1 MFWIIYICIAL
12 VLNGLCIF
20 VFNEYLHVSALS
32 LLPLVLMAIMLFQA
46 IYYKKGTPESEVS
59 TAYGSG
65 FNNKEQSALLKYAS
79 KTLLG
84 GFPLLIPFVFFFT
97 DAVKI
102 LSVIV
107 YILSF
112 ASGIIYYR
120 IKYKA
125 EFGARNLEEKRQL
138 QEQIKKEAQGKWK

>member
-1 MFWIIYICIAL
+1 MFLAIYIFVTL
-12 VLNGLCIF
+12 FLNVLSAF
-20 VFNEYLHVSALS
+20 VFYKHLHISALS
-32 LLPLVLMAIMLFQA
+32 LVPVALVAIMLFQA

-79 KTLLG
+79 KTLFAG
-84 GFPLLIPFVFFFT
+84 IPLLIPFVLFFT

-102 LSVIV
+102 LSVLV

-112 ASGIIYYR
+112 AAGIVYYR
-120 IKYKA
+120 IKHKN
-125 EFGARNLEEKRQL
+125 EFQDRINEEKRVL
-138 QEQIKKEAQGKWK
+138 EEQIKKEEQGKWK